1 MIESMKIRKGLVF
14 TLPIEPD
21 KVIGME
27 GNKLRGYIYD
37 IEGTKYALAN
47 MYPLTLK
54 VAKVDKAIVECNI
67 IADKYNIPFDKN
79 IPIQFEEI
87 AKNGTIVTE
96 EKEEMVNHPNH
107 YAWLKELC
115 GIEPIDICRHLDFNC
130 GSAIKYLLRKGKKE
144 MNLSEREQRVQD
156 LSKAI
161 FYLKDEIKMLKNQK

>member
-1 MIESMKIRKGLVF
+1 MKIRQGLVF
-14 TLPIEPD
+14 TLSIEPNQVI
-21 KVIGME
+21 VIGNN
-27 GNKLRGYIYD
+27 NKLYVYN
-37 IEGTKYALAN
+37 IEEGKYALIN
-47 MYPLTLK
+47 VYPLRLK
-54 VAKVDKAIVECNI
+54 VIKVDKSIVECNI
-67 IADKYNIPFDKN
+67 IADEYNIPYKKN

-130 GSAIKYLLRKGKKE
+130 GSAVKYLLHKGKKE

-161 FYLKDEIKMLKNQK
+161 FYLKEEIKMLENQK

>member
-14 TLPIEPD
+14 TLPIEPGMVAHVND
-21 KVIGME
+21 ELEIYTYNIGEGRYSLANILPLRLKVI
-27 GNKLRGYIYD
+27 
-37 IEGTKYALAN
+37 
-47 MYPLTLK
+47 
-54 VAKVDKAIVECNI
+54 KVDKSIVECNI
-67 IADKYNIPFDKN
+67 IADEYNIPYKKN

-87 AKNGTIVTE
+87 AKNGTILTE

-130 GSAIKYLLRKGKKE
+130 GSAVKYLLCKGKKE

-161 FYLKDEIKMLKNQK
+161 FYLKDEIKMLENQK

>member
-1 MIESMKIRKGLVF
+1 MIESMKIRQGLVF
-14 TLPIEPD
+14 TLSIEPNQVI
-21 KVIGME
+21 VIGND
-27 GNKLRGYIYD
+27 NKLYVYN
-37 IEGTKYALAN
+37 IEEGKYALIN
-47 MYPLTLK
+47 VYPLRLK
-54 VAKVDKAIVECNI
+54 VIKVDKSIVECNI
-67 IADKYNIPFDKN
+67 IADEYNFPYKKN

-87 AKNGTIVTE
+87 AKNGTAITE

-130 GSAIKYLLRKGKKE
+130 GSAVKYLLRKGKKE

-161 FYLKDEIKMLKNQK
+161 FYLKDEIKMLENQK

>member
-14 TLPIEPD
+14 TLPIEPGMVAHVND
-21 KVIGME
+21 ELEIYTYNIGEERYSLANILPLRLKVI
-27 GNKLRGYIYD
+27 
-37 IEGTKYALAN
+37 
-47 MYPLTLK
+47 
-54 VAKVDKAIVECNI
+54 KVDKSIVECNI
-67 IADKYNIPFDKN
+67 IADEYNIPYKKN

-130 GSAIKYLLRKGKKE
+130 GSAVKYLLCKGNKE

-161 FYLKDEIKMLKNQK
+161 FYLQDEIDMIKKSK

>member
-1 MIESMKIRKGLVF
+1 MVVHVNDRLEVYVYNIGEKRYPLANI
-14 TLPIEPD
+14 LPLRL
-21 KVIGME
+21 KVI
-27 GNKLRGYIYD
+27 
-37 IEGTKYALAN
+37 
-47 MYPLTLK
+47 
-54 VAKVDKAIVECNI
+54 KVDKSIVECNI
-67 IADKYNIPFDKN
+67 IADEYNIPYKKN

-130 GSAIKYLLRKGKKE
+130 GSAVEYLLRKGKKE

-161 FYLKDEIKMLKNQK
+161 FYLQDEIDMIKKSK

>member
-1 MIESMKIRKGLVF
+1 MIESMKIRQGLVF
-14 TLPIEPD
+14 TLPIEPNQVI
-21 KVIGME
+21 VIGNNNKIYVYNIEE
-27 GNKLRGYIYD
+27 G
-37 IEGTKYALAN
+37 KYALIN
-47 MYPLTLK
+47 VYPLRLK

-67 IADKYNIPFDKN
+67 IADEYNIPFDKN

-130 GSAIKYLLRKGKKE
+130 GSAVKYLLRKGKKE

-161 FYLKDEIKMLKNQK
+161 FYLQDEIDMIKKSK

>member
-1 MIESMKIRKGLVF
+1 MKIRKGLVF
-14 TLPIEPD
+14 TLPIEPSEVKGKDCD
-21 KVIGME
+21 KTE
-27 GNKLRGYIYD
+27 YIYK
-37 IEGTKYALAN
+37 IGKEYYQFYN
-47 MYPLTLK
+47 HYPLKLK
-54 VAKVDKAIVECNI
+54 VVKVLNATVLCN
-67 IADKYNIPFDKN
+67 ATEDKN
-79 IPIQFEEI
+79 AFGIDIPIPFEEI
-87 AKNGTIVTE
+87 AKNGTATKE

-161 FYLKDEIKMLKNQK
+161 FYLQDEIKMLENQK

>member
-1 MIESMKIRKGLVF
+1 MKIRKGLVF
-14 TLPIEPD
+14 TLPIEPSEVKGKDCD
-21 KVIGME
+21 KTE
-27 GNKLRGYIYD
+27 YIYK
-37 IEGTKYALAN
+37 IGKEYYQFYN
-47 MYPLTLK
+47 NYPLKLK
-54 VAKVDKAIVECNI
+54 VVKVLNATVLCN
-67 IADKYNIPFDKN
+67 ATEDKN
-79 IPIQFEEI
+79 AFGIDIPIPFEEI
-87 AKNGTIVTE
+87 AKNGTATKE

-161 FYLKDEIKMLKNQK
+161 FYLQDEIKMLENQK

>member
-1 MIESMKIRKGLVF
+1 MKIRQGLVF
-14 TLPIEPD
+14 TLSIEPNQVI
-21 KVIGME
+21 VIGNN
-27 GNKLRGYIYD
+27 NKLYVYN
-37 IEGTKYALAN
+37 IEEGKYALIN
-47 MYPLTLK
+47 VYPLRLK
-54 VAKVDKAIVECNI
+54 IIKVDKSIVECNI
-67 IADKYNIPFDKN
+67 IADEYNIPYKKN

-87 AKNGTIVTE
+87 AKNGTAITE

-130 GSAIKYLLRKGKKE
+130 GSAVKYLLRKGKKE

-161 FYLKDEIKMLKNQK
+161 FYLKDEIKMLENQK

>member
-1 MIESMKIRKGLVF
+1 MIESMKIRQGLVF
-14 TLPIEPD
+14 TLSIEPNQVI
-21 KVIGME
+21 VIGND
-27 GNKLRGYIYD
+27 NKLYVYN
-37 IEGTKYALAN
+37 IEEGKYALIN
-47 MYPLTLK
+47 VYPLRLK
-54 VAKVDKAIVECNI
+54 VIKVDKSIVECNI
-67 IADKYNIPFDKN
+67 IADEYNFPYKKN

-87 AKNGTIVTE
+87 AKNGTAITE

-130 GSAIKYLLRKGKKE
+130 GSAVKYLLSKGKKE

-161 FYLKDEIKMLKNQK
+161 FYLQDEIDMIKKSK

>member
-1 MIESMKIRKGLVF
+1 MIESMKIREGLVF
-14 TLPIEPD
+14 TLSIEPNQVI
-21 KVIGME
+21 VIGNNNKIYVYNIEE
-27 GNKLRGYIYD
+27 G
-37 IEGTKYALAN
+37 KYALIN
-47 MYPLTLK
+47 VCPLRLK
-54 VAKVDKAIVECNI
+54 VIKVDKSIVECNI
-67 IADKYNIPFDKN
+67 IEDEYNLPYEKN

-130 GSAIKYLLRKGKKE
+130 GSAVRYLLRKGKKE

-161 FYLKDEIKMLKNQK
+161 FYLKDEIKMLENQK

>member
-1 MIESMKIRKGLVF
+1 MIESMKIREGLVF
-14 TLPIEPD
+14 TLPIEPSMVVNVND
-21 KVIGME
+21 ELEIYTYNIGEERYSLVNTLPLRLKVI
-27 GNKLRGYIYD
+27 
-37 IEGTKYALAN
+37 
-47 MYPLTLK
+47 
-54 VAKVDKAIVECNI
+54 KVDKSIVECNI
-67 IADKYNIPFDKN
+67 IADEYNIPYKKN

-87 AKNGTIVTE
+87 AENGTIVTE

-161 FYLKDEIKMLKNQK
+161 FYLQDEIDMIKKSK

>member
-1 MIESMKIRKGLVF
+1 MIESMKIRQGLVF
-14 TLPIEPD
+14 TLSIEPNQVI
-21 KVIGME
+21 VIGND
-27 GNKLRGYIYD
+27 NKLYVYN
-37 IEGTKYALAN
+37 IEEGKYALIN
-47 MYPLTLK
+47 VYPLRLK
-54 VAKVDKAIVECNI
+54 VIKVDKSIVECNI
-67 IADKYNIPFDKN
+67 IADEYNIPYKEN
-79 IPIQFEEI
+79 IPILFEEI

-130 GSAIKYLLRKGKKE
+130 GSAVKYLLRKGKKE

-161 FYLKDEIKMLKNQK
+161 FYLKDEIKMLENQK

>member
-1 MIESMKIRKGLVF
+1 MIESMKIREGLVF
-14 TLPIEPD
+14 TLPIEPNQVI
-21 KVIGME
+21 VIGNNNRIYVYNIEE
-27 GNKLRGYIYD
+27 G
-37 IEGTKYALAN
+37 KYALIN
-47 MYPLTLK
+47 VCPLRLK
-54 VAKVDKAIVECNI
+54 VIKVDKSIVECNVI
-67 IADKYNIPFDKN
+67 EDEYNLPYEKN

-130 GSAIKYLLRKGKKE
+130 GSAVKYLLRKGKKE

-161 FYLKDEIKMLKNQK
+161 FYLQDEIDMIKKSK

>member
-1 MIESMKIRKGLVF
+1 MIESMKIRQGLVF
-14 TLPIEPD
+14 TLSIEPNQ
-21 KVIGME
+21 VIVISNN
-27 GNKLRGYIYD
+27 NKLYVYN
-37 IEGTKYALAN
+37 IEEGKYALIN
-47 MYPLTLK
+47 VYPLRLK
-54 VAKVDKAIVECNI
+54 VIKVNKSIVECNI
-67 IADKYNIPFDKN
+67 IADEYNIPYKKN

-87 AKNGTIVTE
+87 AKNGTAITE

-130 GSAIKYLLRKGKKE
+130 GSAVKYLLSKGKKE

-161 FYLKDEIKMLKNQK
+161 FYLQDEIDMIKKSK

>member
-1 MIESMKIRKGLVF
+1 MIESMKIREGLVF
-14 TLPIEPD
+14 TLPIKPNQVI
-21 KVIGME
+21 VIGKN
-27 GNKLRGYIYD
+27 NKMYVYN
-37 IEGTKYALAN
+37 IEIDKYALIN
-47 MYPLTLK
+47 VCPLRLK
-54 VAKVDKAIVECNI
+54 VIKVDKSIVECNI
-67 IADKYNIPFDKN
+67 IEDEYNLPYEKN
-79 IPIQFEEI
+79 ILIQFEEI
-87 AKNGTIVTE
+87 AKNGTIITE

-161 FYLKDEIKMLKNQK
+161 FYLQDEIDVIKKSK